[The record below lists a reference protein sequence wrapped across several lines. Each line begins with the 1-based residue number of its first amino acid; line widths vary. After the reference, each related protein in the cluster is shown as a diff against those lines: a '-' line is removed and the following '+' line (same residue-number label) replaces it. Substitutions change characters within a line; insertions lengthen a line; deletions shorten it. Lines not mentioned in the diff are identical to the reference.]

1 MSSKETPKTP
11 PRVAKRNPALPEVP
25 PDHPTLPGIVP
36 AKPVPSLDPETAEML
51 ERMRRTLDAAT
62 ARMALPVPQGPQE
75 IVLSPALLKAIE
87 QRAVERV
94 VQPLLQVL
102 QELRDGVAEARAMRA
117 EVQQLG
123 TTAKKELQAIRDGA
137 ASAASLLGG
146 ETRRQIEDLHTD
158 ARKRMRGLMGRM
170 LRWHQSLTWHTKTRL
185 HEVGASAVTEMRAST
200 RAARKVADQLGVTV
214 STLEECADAVLY
226 VAPAMTQHN
235 EVRTRAIVRSGSLTT
250 VGLIFGGAAIVAAV
264 LWWVGRLP

>member
-25 PDHPTLPGIVP
+25 PDHPRLPGIEP
-36 AKPVPSLDPETAEML
+36 AKPTPRLDPETAEML

-62 ARMALPVPQGPQE
+62 ARMALPVPQRPQE
-75 IVLSPALLKAIE
+75 IVLSPALLKVIE

-94 VQPLLQVL
+94 VHPLLQTV
-102 QELRDGVAEARAMRA
+102 QELREAVVEARALRV

-123 TTAKKELQAIRDGA
+123 TTARQELQGIRDGA
-137 ASAASLLGG
+137 ENAARLLGG

-158 ARKRMRGLMGRM
+158 ARKRMRALAGRT
-170 LRWHQSLTWHTKTRL
+170 LRWHQGLTWHTKTRL
-185 HEVGASAVTEMRAST
+185 REVGASAVSEMRAST
-200 RAARKVADQLGVTV
+200 RSARKVADQLGVTV
-214 STLEECADAVLY
+214 STLEACADAVLY
-226 VAPAMTQHN
+226 VAPAMTQHH

-250 VGLIFGGAAIVAAV
+250 VGLIFAGLAILAAV
-264 LWWVGRLP
+264 LRWAGHLP